1 MAMEN
6 WNDFSETVV
15 NYVETLTAP
24 DDKFTADMA
33 KNFIVQGTNDPRQ
46 QVRLSRTIKD
56 ILSQFEDSPLNGRRA
71 SSRASGVA
79 RLSDELQALWAETV
93 QMITHDGITT
103 ITLGEDAYEYHT
115 TFSGRKDENNEPLT
129 SWGSNENMVA
139 HTLMT
144 KLEAGFVSAHK
155 GDN

>member
-6 WNDFSETVV
+6 WNEFSETVV

-24 DDKFTADMA
+24 EDKFTAEMA
-33 KNFIVQGTNDPRQ
+33 SNFIVQGTKDPRQ

-56 ILSQFEDSPLNGRRA
+56 ILSQYTDSPLNGRRA
-71 SSRASGVA
+71 SSRATGVA
-79 RLSDELQALWAETV
+79 RLSDELQAIWSDTVSMETV
-93 QMITHDGITT
+93 DGITT
-103 ITLGEDAYEYHT
+103 ITLGANAYDYHT
-115 TFSGRKDENNEPLT
+115 TFSGRKDENGNPLE

-139 HTLMT
+139 HTLMS

>member
-1 MAMEN
+1 
-6 WNDFSETVV
+6 
-15 NYVETLTAP
+15 
-24 DDKFTADMA
+24 
-33 KNFIVQGTNDPRQ
+33 
-46 QVRLSRTIKD
+46 
-56 ILSQFEDSPLNGRRA
+56 
-71 SSRASGVA
+71 
-79 RLSDELQALWAETV
+79 
-93 QMITHDGITT
+93 MITHDGITT